1 MSYTARLVQLLGAFR
16 RERNGLAADTMH
28 YDGARYGL
36 NYGVSL
42 PTIRR
47 IARSE
52 TPDHAFARYLYQQ
65 DVRCLQ
71 LTALHLADPTRL
83 TDPAEAD
90 FWLSG
95 LRNSEMA
102 EEAAFALL
110 ARCEG
115 LERLTI
121 ESPLAHYARLMALAR
136 RPQPAIDWVERSLAL
151 LQTQPDQPDP
161 SDYLPRLLLHATICL
176 WAHIAEE
183 SEAGH
188 QKVTETL
195 AALGHT
201 AWEEQLREEL
211 AWRL

>member
-1 MSYTARLVQLLGAFR
+1 MSHTARLVQLLGAFR

-52 TPDHAFARYLYQQ
+52 TPDHDFARYLYQQ

-71 LTALHLADPTRL
+71 LTALHLADPARL
-83 TDPAEAD
+83 TDPEEAD

-121 ESPLAHYARLMALAR
+121 ASPLAHYARLMALAR
-136 RPQPAIDWVERSLAL
+136 QPQPAIGWVERSLAL

-195 AALGHT
+195 SALGHT